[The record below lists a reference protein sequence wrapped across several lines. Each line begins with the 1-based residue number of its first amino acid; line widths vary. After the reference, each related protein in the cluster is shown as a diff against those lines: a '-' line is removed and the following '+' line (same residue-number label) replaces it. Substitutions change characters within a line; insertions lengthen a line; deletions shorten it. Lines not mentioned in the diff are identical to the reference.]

1 MRILTKADLTDI
13 LYGCAILGTGGGGE
27 LDEGFDYINKALAA
41 GKTFKLVSVD
51 EVPAGSM
58 ICTPYMLGALSSMSD
73 EQEQAYRRL
82 PQSGEPAIMT
92 AYKRLL
98 DYTGEQFY
106 GTICCELGGSN
117 TAISFYVAA
126 MADGYIIDADPAGRA
141 VPEITHST
149 YYFNGLPAAPVV
161 TANEFGEC
169 FVLENIVDDQRAEQV
184 VRALSMVSRNDI
196 AAIDHAMPIEQV
208 KDAVIKGSISM
219 ALEVGQAYRLAREQ
233 GLDVATQVAQ
243 HGGGY
248 VAFRGEVC
256 NFEFATEDGFTIGS
270 IGIAGTD
277 DFAGS
282 RYQIEVKN
290 ENLVARLNGEV
301 DVTIPD
307 LICCL
312 DVDSGQPVTNPN
324 VTMGANLAIVVLPAP
339 KEFTT
344 EKGLQAFGPRYVG
357 LTQAYQPAVARHFRV
372 SSPVTND

>member
-1 MRILTKADLTDI
+1 MRSLSRDDLTDI

-41 GKTFKLVSVD
+41 GKEFKLVSVD

-58 ICTPYMLGALSSMSD
+58 ICTPYMLGALSPLTTEL
-73 EQEQAYRRL
+73 EQVYQGL

-92 AYKRLL
+92 AYKRLVE
-98 DYTGEQFY
+98 YTGETFY

-169 FVLENIVDDQRAEQV
+169 FVLENIIDDRRAEDV

-219 ALEVGQAYRLAREQ
+219 ALGLGQAYRIAREQ
-233 GLDVATQVAQ
+233 GLDVANEIAN

-248 VAFRGEVC
+248 VAFRGRVSNC
-256 NFEFATEDGFTIGS
+256 EFVTQDGFTLGRIDLIGS
-270 IGIAGTD
+270 GEFSGD
-277 DFAGS
+277 S
-282 RYQIEVKN
+282 YQIDVKN
-290 ENLVARLNGEV
+290 ENLMSRLNGKV

-307 LICCL
+307 LICCIEL
-312 DVDSGQPVTNPN
+312 DSGEPITNPN
-324 VTMGANLAIVVLPAP
+324 VTIDANVAVVILPAP

-344 EKGLQAFGPRYVG
+344 EKGLAAFGPQYLG
-357 LTQAYQPAVARHFRV
+357 LALPYQPAI
-372 SSPVTND
+372 SNGK